1 MFCRCVVCLAAVIAT
16 AACAAP
22 VPPSDSCGAASLA
35 RLIGQPVADV
45 VLGAAP
51 SPVRVIGPNT
61 PVTKDYRLNRLNII
75 HDAAG
80 VIIDIRCG

>member
-1 MFCRCVVCLAAVIAT
+1 
-16 AACAAP
+16 
-22 VPPSDSCGAASLA
+22 
-35 RLIGQPVADV
+35 